1 MKVTLS
7 LDRSY
12 SDDLSIMVDA
22 LRASTTINTAL
33 QSYKS
38 VITAKNIES
47 AVELAEINQATLAG
61 ERDGAKIEGFDVGNS
76 PLEIKNLKGEVL
88 VITTT
93 NGTRVLERMH
103 SKVLIGS
110 FVNARAVAL
119 RALQLADNHI
129 EIVMAGVK
137 GRFVI
142 EDFLGAGEI
151 ITHLKDEELDEMA
164 IASLMASNDKEE
176 VNRAVRNSNSAMGLR
191 ALGLEKDIEFCLKRD
206 IYDTVPIY
214 KEGIIKALK

>member
-12 SDDLSIMVDA
+12 AEDLSIMVDA

-33 QSYKS
+33 QSFKS
-38 VITAKNIES
+38 VITAKNVAD
-47 AVELAEINQATLAG
+47 AVKLAEINQATLAG

-88 VITTT
+88 VLTTT
-93 NGTRVLERMH
+93 NGTRVLESMQ

-110 FVNARAVAL
+110 FVNAQAVAQ

-151 ITHLKDEELDEMA
+151 ITHLKDEKLDEFA
-164 IASLMASNDKEE
+164 IASLMASNNKEE
-176 VNRAVRNSNSAMGLR
+176 VDRAVRNSNSAEGLR

-214 KEGIIKALK
+214 KEGIIKAFK

>member
-1 MKVTLS
+1 
-7 LDRSY
+7 
-12 SDDLSIMVDA
+12 
-22 LRASTTINTAL
+22 
-33 QSYKS
+33 
-38 VITAKNIES
+38 
-47 AVELAEINQATLAG
+47 
-61 ERDGAKIEGFDVGNS
+61 
-76 PLEIKNLKGEVL
+76 
-88 VITTT
+88 
-93 NGTRVLERMH
+93 
-103 SKVLIGS
+103 
-110 FVNARAVAL
+110 
-119 RALQLADNHI
+119 
-129 EIVMAGVK
+129 MAGVK

-164 IASLMASNDKEE
+164 IASLMASSDKEE

>member
-12 SDDLSIMVDA
+12 SEDLSIMVDA

-33 QSYKS
+33 QSFKS
-38 VITAKNIES
+38 VITAES
-47 AVELAEINQATLAG
+47 IKKAVELAEINQATLAG

-76 PLEIKNLKGEVL
+76 PREIKNLKGEVL
-88 VITTT
+88 VLTTT
-93 NGTRVLERMH
+93 NGTRVLERMQ

-110 FVNARAVAL
+110 FVNARAVAR

-137 GRFVI
+137 GRFVL

-151 ITHLKDEELDEMA
+151 INHLQDEELDEMA

-176 VNRAVRNSNSAMGLR
+176 VDRAVKNSYSARGLR

-206 IYDTVPIY
+206 IYNTVPIY